1 MASEHS
7 RGWNFRKGAKDAPS
21 VEELRERASKGGQA
35 KVPKG
40 LAKPEVMAKFQESRR
55 KNRK

>member
-1 MASEHS
+1 MVSNK

-21 VEELRERASKGGQA
+21 EEELRARASKGGQA

-40 LAKPEVMAKFQESRR
+40 FADPKVLKKAQKAR
-55 KNRK
+55 KNA